1 MNCNICVV
9 ALGIIIVLITI
20 LLRKNVWNQFYNNLT
35 KEQKNS
41 IQLVIQNRLWIIS
54 VSVILSIVITVC
66 LTYAI
71 KLPSILSKICFY
83 IVSITF
89 LSVSGYLVF
98 PKEDFIELHLKR
110 EQLIQWMNINQFNDF
125 LIVSGFL
132 IAILFFFFTELFKKI
147 F

>member
-9 ALGIIIVLITI
+9 ALGIIIVLIII
-20 LLRKNVWNQFYNNLT
+20 LLRKNIWNQFYNNLT

-41 IQLVIQNRLWIIS
+41 IQLVVQNRLWIIS
-54 VSVILSIVITVC
+54 VSLILSIVITFF
-66 LTYAI
+66 LTYVI
-71 KLPSILSKICFY
+71 KLPSFLSKICFY

-89 LSVSGYLVF
+89 LSLSGYLVF

-125 LIVSGFL
+125 LIIGGFL